1 MDFKDWE
8 KLTDRYPGWAAEG
21 TCDESPLVSEFR
33 KLSAEAADTVA
44 KKNADYSGPDS
55 DGFKNFKLV
64 EQLGICSTEVGF
76 LVRMCDKLARLS
88 TLVGSGAEPQV
99 ADESID
105 DTLGDLSNY
114 AMLMRIYRKQ
124 K

>member
-1 MDFKDWE
+1 MSFKDLENLEEYYATLGE
-8 KLTDRYPGWAAEG
+8 KVEATV
-21 TCDESPLVSEFR
+21 SPLVVEFR
-33 KLSAEAADTVA
+33 KLSTEAVNTVA